1 MPAPAAPDAAASLS
15 RRLSA
20 RVSRRVDKSGIEL
33 NSDESSRYTRP
44 AIKWTSSGIQP
55 DPAKDADNQTK
66 HGVSFEE
73 ASTVFG
79 DPLALTDADPDHSTE
94 EQRFLTTGVSIQ
106 QRVLIVAHTDRN
118 DRIRIISARLVT
130 AAERRTYE
138 HDGQATD
145 R

>member
-1 MPAPAAPDAAASLS
+1 M
-15 RRLSA
+15 
-20 RVSRRVDKSGIEL
+20 
-33 NSDESSRYTRP
+33 
-44 AIKWTSSGIQP
+44 
-55 DPAKDADNQTK
+55 
-66 HGVSFEE
+66 
-73 ASTVFG
+73 FG